1 MKTLSDKLYEAATLF
16 EYSKLSE
23 LLTEAARTI
32 DKQSMEIELLQCIV
46 KDTNDLLSN
55 L

>member
-32 DKQSMEIELLQCIV
+32 DNQSMEIELLQRIV
-46 KDTNDLLSN
+46 KDTNDMLTSI
-55 L
+55 

>member
-32 DKQSMEIELLQCIV
+32 DKQGEEIELLQRIV
-46 KDTNDLLSN
+46 KDINDLLSN
-55 L
+55 I

>member
-16 EYSKLSE
+16 EYSNLSE
-23 LLTEAARTI
+23 LLTDAARTI
-32 DKQSMEIELLQCIV
+32 DKQSMEIEFLQRIV

-55 L
+55 I

>member
-16 EYSKLSE
+16 EYSNLSD

-32 DKQSMEIELLQCIV
+32 DKQGEEIELLQRIV
-46 KDTNDLLSN
+46 SDTNDLLAN
-55 L
+55 I

>member
-1 MKTLSDKLYEAATLF
+1 MLSDKLHEAATLF

-32 DKQSMEIELLQCIV
+32 DKQSEEIEVLQRII
-46 KDTNDLLSN
+46 KDTNDLMTST
-55 L
+55 

>member
-16 EYSKLSE
+16 EYSNLSE

-32 DKQSMEIELLQCIV
+32 DKQCMEIELLQRIV
-46 KDTNDLLSN
+46 KDTNDMLTN
-55 L
+55 I

>member
-16 EYSKLSE
+16 EYSNLSV

-32 DKQSMEIELLQCIV
+32 DKQHEEIELLQRIIN
-46 KDTNDLLSN
+46 DTNDLLAN
-55 L
+55 I

>member
-32 DKQSMEIELLQCIV
+32 DKQSMEIELLQRIV
-46 KDTNDLLSN
+46 KDTNDMLTSI
-55 L
+55 